1 MDCVT
6 FDIPVNDTRIMNA
19 HEASCDLAN
28 NRYNVL
34 LGNFIFLRWHLV
46 HSQQS

>member
-19 HEASCDLAN
+19 HEASSNLAN
-28 NRYNVL
+28 DRYNVL
-34 LGNFIFLRWHLV
+34 LGNFILLCWHLV
-46 HSQQS
+46 HGQ